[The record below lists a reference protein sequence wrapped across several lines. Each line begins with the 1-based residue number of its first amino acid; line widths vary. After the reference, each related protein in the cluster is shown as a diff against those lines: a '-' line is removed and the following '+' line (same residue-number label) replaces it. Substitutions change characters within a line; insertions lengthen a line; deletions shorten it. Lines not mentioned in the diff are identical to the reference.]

1 MTPFPTARLKNIHP
15 GEALSE
21 EFLGPLKITPYRL
34 CKDTGIPQSR
44 ISEIINGTR
53 GISAGTALRLARY
66 FGNTPDFWL
75 NLQTAYDVEEV
86 QRRDGQAI
94 AAQVKPLRPAHA

>member
-1 MTPFPTARLKNIHP
+1 MAKLKNIHP
-15 GEALSE
+15 SEILSE
-21 EFLGPLKITPYRL
+21 VFLGPLEITPYRL

-53 GISAGTALRLARY
+53 GVSAGTALRLARY

-86 QRRDGQAI
+86 QRREGKAI
-94 AAQVKPLRPAHA
+94 AAQVKPLRPARA